1 MRWERLRSRDRYAPY
16 MQHTKLVKFES
27 FDRAKFARSVS
38 FSALC
43 GEEERTETI
52 YSELLSI
59 TADGWFTVGPVLAG
73 NPVTDVT
80 DGSRLETNDREY

>member
-1 MRWERLRSRDRYAPY
+1 

-43 GEEERTETI
+43 GEVERTETI

-59 TADGWFTVGPVLAG
+59 TVGPVLAG

-80 DGSRLETNDREY
+80 DGSRLETNDRGY